1 MTTAMTKRLARA
13 VLIAGLALPATALL
27 PATAPFAISKAHAA
41 GPSTVAE
48 FKSVLAAYGKWGMH
62 DKFGEIWIP
71 TVTPPSWHPYPAC
84 QWVYTKQGWYFD
96 DNTPWGSIV
105 HHYGR
110 WENDEQVGWFW
121 IPDADWSPGWV
132 AWRQSDQWVGW
143 APLPAQPDMQIVNTP
158 AFDNDK
164 LWIFMAAD
172 KFRNGCA
179 GGGGDTTVASQAYDA
194 TQPVTWF
201 GLAPGALVDIDI
213 DQRWTIKNIIKII
226 KVDIDIDIDID
237 INYCPP
243 TNNPPPKPP
252 GSNNPPGNNNP
263 PGTTNNTPPGIYRQL
278 PLVPVTP
285 PSTHI
290 TFPTNPPGIYRD
302 PVTISNPVLTVPQN
316 PIRGIIPRGNG
327 GNNGNGTTNGGNS
340 GGKTGHNATGTVA
353 LVNGN
358 SGNGGNNGRNSSW
371 TRPHFSVLNSV
382 SPSLSKP
389 GVVRTPSLN
398 LTPRMMGGMG
408 TGKSV
413 IR

>member
-1 MTTAMTKRLARA
+1 MTSAMTKRLASA

-27 PATAPFAISKAHAA
+27 PATAPFAITKAHAA

-48 FKSVLAAYGKWGMH
+48 FKSALAAYGKWGTH
-62 DKFGEIWIP
+62 DKYGDIWVP

-84 QWVYTKQGWYFD
+84 QWVYTKKGWYFD

-143 APLPAQPDMQIVNTP
+143 APLPAQQDMEIVNTP

-179 GGGGDTTVASQAYDA
+179 GGGGDTVMASQAYDA

-201 GLAPGALVDIDI
+201 GLAPGALVDVDI
-213 DQRWTIKNIIKII
+213 DQHWTIKNIIKII

-243 TNNPPPKPP
+243 NNTPPNTPP
-252 GSNNPPGNNNP
+252 NNP
-263 PGTTNNTPPGIYRQL
+263 PGTTNNNPPRNYLPPGSY
-278 PLVPVTP
+278 TP
-285 PSTHI
+285 APATGTHI
-290 TFPTNPPGIYRD
+290 NFPSGPGTQIFRQPINTGD
-302 PVTISNPVLTVPQN
+302 PVLTLPQY

-327 GNNGNGTTNGGNS
+327 SDNGGNS
-340 GGKTGHNATGTVA
+340 GGKTGRNGGSVTGTVA

-358 SGNGGNNGRNSSW
+358 SGNGNSGRNSSW
-371 TRPHFSVLNSV
+371 TKPHFSVLNSV
-382 SPSLSKP
+382 TPSLSLSKP
-389 GVVRTPSLN
+389 GVVRTPSLS
-398 LTPRMMGGMG
+398 LAPRMTGMGGGMG
-408 TGKSV
+408 KGI